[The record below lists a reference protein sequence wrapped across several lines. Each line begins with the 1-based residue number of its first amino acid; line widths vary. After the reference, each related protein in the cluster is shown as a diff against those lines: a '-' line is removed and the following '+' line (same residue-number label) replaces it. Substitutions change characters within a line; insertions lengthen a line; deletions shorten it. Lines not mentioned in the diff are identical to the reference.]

1 MQTQKLENL
10 GPMSC
15 FWNAPNER
23 TSVTLVKTDGS
34 TLCLTV
40 GDFITFDGRI
50 VDPGVR
56 IEYFT
61 FNEEDQRGP
70 SGLCYL
76 PWREKERRWAQTSF
90 SLHGNHRHLIC
101 HPVGSKL
108 FGQHVYW
115 DSVKHLNLGL
125 CPIEDAS
132 DSSF

>member
-1 MQTQKLENL
+1 
-10 GPMSC
+10 MSC
-15 FWNAPNER
+15 FWAYENDR
-23 TSVTLVKTDGS
+23 TCVTLIKTDGS
-34 TLCLTV
+34 TLDLRI

-50 VDPGVR
+50 VDNGVR

-61 FNEEDQRGP
+61 FLEEDQRGP

-76 PWREKERRWAQTSF
+76 PWRDKERRWAQTSF
-90 SLHGNHRHLIC
+90 SINGNHRHLIC

-125 CPIEDAS
+125 CPIEPS
-132 DSSF
+132 GSESSF